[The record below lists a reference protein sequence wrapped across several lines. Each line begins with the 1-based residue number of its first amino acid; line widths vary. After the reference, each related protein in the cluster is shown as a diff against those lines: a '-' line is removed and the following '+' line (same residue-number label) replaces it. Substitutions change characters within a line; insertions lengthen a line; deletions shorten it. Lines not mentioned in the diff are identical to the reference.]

1 MLNRNMLI
9 ALCATAIAAAAF
21 ATSASAQRFEDV
33 FRDRKGDGKCYK
45 ARESLTLL
53 EPRDGKDLEVRAG
66 RAFRVDETEGHRW
79 KVYHR
84 VGYGHISPTELEET
98 SESYCR
104 AAGI

>member
-1 MLNRNMLI
+1 MLNRNTLI
-9 ALCATAIAAAAF
+9 VLCAAAIAAAAF
-21 ATSASAQRFEDV
+21 GTSASAQRFEDV
-33 FRDRKGDGKCYK
+33 FRDRKGGGKCYR
-45 ARESLTLL
+45 AREALSLS

-66 RAFRVDETEGHRW
+66 RAFRVEDAEGRRW